1 MEIIAD
7 KDRGVL
13 HVQLTVVE
21 LKALYLKHCT
31 LYEYFCPLVHIA
43 AKAKR
48 RKRGFRAINEQLRN
62 SCSGDDVYEC
72 DRVVSANTCMQLL
85 LAAGISQRGATA
97 YRNELR
103 SRGFVLNKNIV
114 VGHTAGGMHS
124 TANSTYEPFD
134 NRMLEIGRNQVD
146 SVFDYCDDDIPY
158 RIGLLT
164 TVIESNPDFIC
175 NFSFP
180 M

>member
-7 KDRGVL
+7 KDNGML

-21 LKALYLKHCT
+21 LRALYIKHCVD
-31 LYEYFCPLVHIA
+31 YEYFCPLVHIA

-48 RKRGFRAINEQLRN
+48 RKRGFHAINEQLRN
-62 SCSGDDVYEC
+62 SSGDVDVYEC

-103 SRGFVLNKNIV
+103 SRGFVLNKNTV
-114 VGHTAGGMHS
+114 VGRTAGGMHPS
-124 TANSTYEPFD
+124 ANSTYEPFD
-134 NRMLEIGRNQVD
+134 TRMVEIGRNQVD
-146 SVFDYCDDDIPY
+146 SEFPYCDDDVPY
-158 RIGLLT
+158 RIGLLS

>member
-7 KDRGVL
+7 KDKGML

-21 LKALYLKHCT
+21 LKALYLKHCFV
-31 LYEYFCPLVHIA
+31 YEYFCPLVHIA

-48 RKRGFRAINEQLRN
+48 RKRGFAAINEQLRN
-62 SCSGDDVYEC
+62 SSGDDDVYEC

-103 SRGFVLNKNIV
+103 SRGFILNKNTV
-114 VGHTAGGMHS
+114 VRRTAGGMHPS
-124 TANSTYEPFD
+124 ANSTYEPFD
-134 NRMLEIGRNQVD
+134 NRMVEIGKNIDVPE
-146 SVFDYCDDDIPY
+146 VYFDDDIPY

-164 TVIESNPDFIC
+164 TVTQSNPDFIC